1 MKSSFA
7 IIIDEASYIKTK
19 SAVLGYRDAVE
30 ADGLSTYIM
39 VVKSEGPDEIR
50 KAIIDL
56 ITKDPKLEGVVFIG
70 DIPIPMIRDAQH
82 MASAFKMDQERFP
95 FKRSSI
101 PSDRFYDD
109 FDLDFKF
116 LEQDTSNTLL
126 YYYSLT
132 AESPQKIERE
142 IYSAR
147 IRPPFTGEEKYVQL
161 AKYLTRVANQKQQ
174 MNMIDNLMR
183 YSGHGYNSESLS
195 SWEGD
200 ALTLR
205 EQFPQLFVPGGTF
218 TSLEHSMSDDMKT
231 IIINTL
237 QKPELDM
244 VIFHA
249 HGGVEAQYFSGYPEA
264 SSIDQNVAAIKM
276 FVRSKLRQ
284 AQRRKQS
291 VEDAKA
297 YYIENYGLSEA
308 WFEGVFDD
316 SVIVADSIYS
326 ANLDMDISD
335 VSLFEPGAELII
347 FDECFNGSFQQ
358 DRYIA
363 GEYVFGRGSVVA
375 GVANSVNVKQDLWA
389 DEGLGLLNYNV
400 RIGQWH
406 QDRNYLETHIIGD
419 PTFRFKNPA
428 RKDWSLILQNNH
440 DNLRFWQK
448 MLKNEDASIRAL
460 AVKKTVGLQQTGIEA
475 MLLNMY
481 QSDPSFLVRL
491 ATLKELAVRR
501 SAKFEEILFK
511 SVDDP
516 YELIRRFSVQWM
528 GVVGR
533 EDYLPVLVNAV
544 IFDPS
549 NRVTYTAKSAI
560 EKIAPDKVYPL
571 FEKAVQQLPES
582 TANSTFLDRIKSSYE
597 RSTARL
603 REEVIP
609 ELTTDTLKLK
619 TRIGSARM
627 LRNYQFQEAL
637 PVLTSLALDETDD
650 AQLRIVVLEAMGWY
664 TYSHNRSDIVET
676 CETLLKRSETPAD
689 VKHEALKTKKRIIV
703 GYNDPVNP

>member
-1 MKSSFA
+1 
-7 IIIDEASYIKTK
+7 
-19 SAVLGYRDAVE
+19 
-30 ADGLSTYIM
+30 
-39 VVKSEGPDEIR
+39 
-50 KAIIDL
+50 
-56 ITKDPKLEGVVFIG
+56 
-70 DIPIPMIRDAQH
+70 
-82 MASAFKMDQERFP
+82 
-95 FKRSSI
+95 
-101 PSDRFYDD
+101 
-109 FDLDFKF
+109 
-116 LEQDTSNTLL
+116 
-126 YYYSLT
+126 
-132 AESPQKIERE
+132 
-142 IYSAR
+142 
-147 IRPPFTGEEKYVQL
+147 
-161 AKYLTRVANQKQQ
+161 
-174 MNMIDNLMR
+174 
-183 YSGHGYNSESLS
+183 
-195 SWEGD
+195 
-200 ALTLR
+200 
-205 EQFPQLFVPGGTF
+205 
-218 TSLEHSMSDDMKT
+218 
-231 IIINTL
+231 
-237 QKPELDM
+237 
-244 VIFHA
+244 
-249 HGGVEAQYFSGYPEA
+249 
-264 SSIDQNVAAIKM
+264 
-276 FVRSKLRQ
+276 
-284 AQRRKQS
+284 
-291 VEDAKA
+291 
-297 YYIENYGLSEA
+297 
-308 WFEGVFDD
+308 
-316 SVIVADSIYS
+316 
-326 ANLDMDISD
+326 
-335 VSLFEPGAELII
+335 
-347 FDECFNGSFQQ
+347 
-358 DRYIA
+358 
-363 GEYVFGRGSVVA
+363 
-375 GVANSVNVKQDLWA
+375 
-389 DEGLGLLNYNV
+389 
-400 RIGQWH
+400 
-406 QDRNYLETHIIGD
+406 
-419 PTFRFKNPA
+419 
-428 RKDWSLILQNNH
+428 
-440 DNLRFWQK
+440 
-448 MLKNEDASIRAL
+448 
-460 AVKKTVGLQQTGIEA
+460 

-676 CETLLKRSETPAD
+676 CETLLKRSETHAD